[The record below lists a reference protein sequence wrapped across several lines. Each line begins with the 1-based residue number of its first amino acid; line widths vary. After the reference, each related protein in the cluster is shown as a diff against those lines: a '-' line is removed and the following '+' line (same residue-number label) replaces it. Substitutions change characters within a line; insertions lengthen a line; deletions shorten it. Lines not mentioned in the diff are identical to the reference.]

1 MVSELKFAPPAL
13 IQGVIRGRAGPR
25 DRADALADVCSLIIS
40 LGKTLKASKEE
51 TIKKTLTVAMVWF
64 AQPVQP
70 HHYELHHVTYGE
82 TMTSIIEDAN
92 RNSDVN
98 YDIRE
103 AVATAVAESAKMEGG
118 ATSRQIKPGDKIAVP
133 IYK

>member
-1 MVSELKFAPPAL
+1 M
-13 IQGVIRGRAGPR
+13 
-25 DRADALADVCSLIIS
+25 
-40 LGKTLKASKEE
+40 
-51 TIKKTLTVAMVWF
+51 KKQLVVAITVATVAIGTWF
-64 AQPVQP
+64 MQPVQP

-103 AVATAVAESAKMEGG
+103 AVSTSIAESAKMEGG
-118 ATSRQIKPGDKIAVP
+118 ATSRSIKVGDKIAVP